1 MIIVMKHLYLKLSG
15 AICVGIMFFA
25 ILGVVG
31 DYDYCEQIIL
41 HMTQEQY
48 DSVKS
53 HLYQELGKQP
63 SERQIAHWWAE
74 HHGDNK

>member
-1 MIIVMKHLYLKLSG
+1 MKHLYLKLACAVALIIG
-15 AICVGIMFFA
+15 FFA

-48 DSVKS
+48 DSVKQ
-53 HLYQELGKQP
+53 HLTQVNGQRP
-63 SERQIAHWWAE
+63 TERQIAHWWAD
-74 HHGDNK
+74 HHKEK